1 MKNLDNENNSSHF
14 INSNLYCLCKEF
26 LDLTEEEIVSIKKIK
41 SENFRNSDEENL
53 SPISISDR
61 RSHHFM
67 IFQNDRLLA
76 YSRLVPPS
84 YNFNKLTLE
93 KFCVSKNQRS
103 KGISKI
109 LMELVFKKSQ
119 VLYPQEILNLSS
131 LEETKKFYEQFG
143 FSSSYFIYDENGNS
157 HYQMTKSF
165 K

>member
-1 MKNLDNENNSSHF
+1 MKNLDNQNNSSHF
-14 INSNLYCLCKEF
+14 INSNLCCLCKEF
-26 LDLTEEEIVSIKKIK
+26 LDLTEEEIASIKKIK
-41 SENFRNSDEENL
+41 SENFKNSNEENL

-61 RSHHFM
+61 RSHHFL

-93 KFCVSKNQRS
+93 KFCVSKNYRS

-109 LMELVFKKSQ
+109 LMKLVFKKSQ
-119 VLYPQEILNLSS
+119 VLYPKQILNLSS
-131 LEETKKFYEQFG
+131 LEETKKFYEKFG
-143 FSSSYFIYDENGNS
+143 FFSSYFVYDENGNS

>member
-14 INSNLYCLCKEF
+14 INSNLCCLCKEF
-26 LDLTEEEIVSIKKIK
+26 LDLTEEEIASIKKIK
-41 SENFRNSDEENL
+41 SENFKNSDEENL

-93 KFCVSKNQRS
+93 KFCVSKNHRS

-131 LEETKKFYEQFG
+131 LEETKKFYEKFG
-143 FSSSYFIYDENGNS
+143 FFSSYFIYDENGNS

>member
-14 INSNLYCLCKEF
+14 TNSNLYCLCKEF

-53 SPISISDR
+53 SPISISDL

-93 KFCVSKNQRS
+93 KFCVSKNHRS

-131 LEETKKFYEQFG
+131 LEETKKFYEKFG

>member
-1 MKNLDNENNSSHF
+1 MKNLDNQNNSSHF
-14 INSNLYCLCKEF
+14 INSNLCCLCKEF
-26 LDLTEEEIVSIKKIK
+26 LDLTEEEIASIKKIK
-41 SENFRNSDEENL
+41 SENFKNSNEENL

-61 RSHHFM
+61 RSHHFL

-93 KFCVSKNQRS
+93 KFCVSKNYRS

-109 LMELVFKKSQ
+109 LIELVFKKSQ
-119 VLYPQEILNLSS
+119 VLYPKQILNLSS
-131 LEETKKFYEQFG
+131 LEETKKFYEKFG
-143 FSSSYFIYDENGNS
+143 FFSSYFVYDENGNS

>member
-93 KFCVSKNQRS
+93 KFCVSKNHRS

>member
-1 MKNLDNENNSSHF
+1 MNNLDNENNSSHF

-93 KFCVSKNQRS
+93 KFCVSKNHRS

-119 VLYPQEILNLSS
+119 VLYPQEILSLSS
-131 LEETKKFYEQFG
+131 LEETKKFYEKFG
-143 FSSSYFIYDENGNS
+143 FSSIYFIYDENGNS

>member
-14 INSNLYCLCKEF
+14 TNSNLYCLCKEF

-93 KFCVSKNQRS
+93 KFCVSKNHRS

-131 LEETKKFYEQFG
+131 LEETKKFYEKFG

>member
-1 MKNLDNENNSSHF
+1 MKNLDNQNNSSHF
-14 INSNLYCLCKEF
+14 INSNLCCLCKEF
-26 LDLTEEEIVSIKKIK
+26 LDLTEEEIASIKKIK
-41 SENFRNSDEENL
+41 SENFKNSNEENL
-53 SPISISDR
+53 SPRSISDR
-61 RSHHFM
+61 RSHHFL

-93 KFCVSKNQRS
+93 KFCVSKNYRS

-119 VLYPQEILNLSS
+119 VLYPKQILNLSS
-131 LEETKKFYEQFG
+131 LEETKKFYEKFG
-143 FSSSYFIYDENGNS
+143 FFSSYFVYDENGNS

>member
-1 MKNLDNENNSSHF
+1 MKNLDNKKNSSHF
-14 INSNLYCLCKEF
+14 INSNLNCFCKEF
-26 LDLTEEEIVSIKKIK
+26 LDLTAGEIALIKKIK
-41 SENFRNSDEENL
+41 SENFNNSDEETF

-61 RSHHFM
+61 RSHHFL

-93 KFCVSKNQRS
+93 KFCVSKDYRS

-119 VLYPQEILNLSS
+119 VLYPLEILNLSS
-131 LEETKKFYEQFG
+131 LVETKKFYEKFG